1 MGGAVVVAKRSPR
14 PTPSPRWYADP
25 VKPLATLGLALLS
38 TLAAQT
44 PDAGKLMTVEGT
56 VSVEGAQLP
65 PGYLRVVLDP
75 VGAGNELSTE
85 VRSDGTFTIGSV
97 APGHW

>member
-1 MGGAVVVAKRSPR
+1 
-14 PTPSPRWYADP
+14 
-25 VKPLATLGLALLS
+25 
-38 TLAAQT
+38 
-44 PDAGKLMTVEGT
+44 MTVEGT
-56 VSVEGAQLP
+56 ISVEGAQLP

-97 APGHW
+97 ASGQGLANQGLELPKIHWIEG